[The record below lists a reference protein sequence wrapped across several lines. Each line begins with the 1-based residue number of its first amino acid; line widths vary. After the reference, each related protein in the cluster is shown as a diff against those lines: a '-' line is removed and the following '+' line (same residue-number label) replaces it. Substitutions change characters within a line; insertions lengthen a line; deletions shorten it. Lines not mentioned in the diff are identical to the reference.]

1 MTKSFP
7 LMTYS
12 DVFNFEDKLVLVTGG
27 AGFIGSHLVETLL
40 NLGARVRCLDN
51 FSTGKLENIL
61 EFKQNPLFELIE
73 GDIRDYETCL
83 TATADCDFVSHQAAL
98 GSVPRSIENPLL
110 THAVNSTGFL
120 NVIDAA
126 RKAKVKNFVY
136 AASSSTYGSSK
147 ALPKIESEF
156 GEPLSPYA
164 LTKLG
169 NEKYAAVYKR
179 NYDFN
184 SIGLRYFNV
193 FGPKQDINGSYAAVI
208 PKFLQ
213 ALKNHQ
219 APVINGD
226 GSFSRDYT
234 YIENVV
240 QANLLA
246 LAATRD
252 CVLNE
257 IYNVAYAAQTSLIEL
272 VSLLK
277 HRLLNHDSTIQD
289 LQPVFGPE
297 RAGDVPHSL
306 ASITKARNLL
316 GYNPEY
322 SLAQGLDI
330 TVDWYIKNLKS

>member
-1 MTKSFP
+1 MI
-7 LMTYS
+7 YS
-12 DVFNFEDKLVLVTGG
+12 DFFNFKDKLILVTGG
-27 AGFIGSHLVETLL
+27 AGFIGSHIIETLL
-40 NLGARVRCLDN
+40 KLDARVRCLDN
-51 FSTGKLENIL
+51 FSTGKHKNI
-61 EFKQNPLFELIE
+61 EAFIDNPLFELIE
-73 GDIRDYETCL
+73 GDIRDYEICL
-83 TATADCDFVSHQAAL
+83 KAATGCDFVSHQAAL
-98 GSVPRSIENPLL
+98 GSVPRSIENPIL

-120 NVIDAA
+120 NIIDAS

-179 NYDFN
+179 TYDFN

-193 FGPKQDINGSYAAVI
+193 FGPRQDINGSYAAVI

-213 ALKNHQ
+213 ALINHQ
-219 APVINGD
+219 PPVINGD

-234 YIENVV
+234 YIDNVV

-246 LAATRD
+246 LTATSD

-257 IYNVAYAAQTSLIEL
+257 IFNVACAAQTSLVEL
-272 VSLLK
+272 VNLLK
-277 HRLLNHDSTIQD
+277 HRLLIHDTKVQN

-306 ASITKARNLL
+306 ASITKARNFL
-316 GYNPEY
+316 GYNPEFN
-322 SLAQGLDI
+322 LAEGLNV